1 MDFRGPPEGTERAPG
16 EVCGSQGVSSGG
28 AGFEDLGIWLPS
40 IGDQCKG
47 SGAKALVNFAVLK
60 GPGRGHLDWE
70 HMARPVKQQ
79 YFWGAGLRASGLGSQ
94 GLQVA
99 GGKSL

>member
-60 GPGRGHLDWE
+60 GPADGIWTGNTWRDQSSNSTSG
-70 HMARPVKQQ
+70 V
-79 YFWGAGLRASGLGSQ
+79 RA
-94 GLQVA
+94 
-99 GGKSL
+99 